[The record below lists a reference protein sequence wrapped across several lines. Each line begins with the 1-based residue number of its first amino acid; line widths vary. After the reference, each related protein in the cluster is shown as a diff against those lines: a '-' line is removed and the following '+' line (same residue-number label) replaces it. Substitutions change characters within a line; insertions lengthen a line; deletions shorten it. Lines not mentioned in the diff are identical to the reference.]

1 MPDVRL
7 GFWGYEREM
16 AVSRIQLLD
25 SALAQAWASRAAEV
39 GFVDGRVSATGKA
52 KAVKANKQMAAE
64 NGGAELLTE
73 IENHLMTS
81 ALVHVLAFPKVTAG
95 LMVNAYGP
103 GESYGWHVDAST
115 VTVGQDRVR
124 RDMSFTIALA
134 PPDSYEGGELQFY
147 EGDKL
152 VSVRLALGEMVLY
165 PTGLLHQVTP
175 VTRGERL
182 SCVGWFQSWI
192 QSAETRA
199 VLSKLRVLNLECERL
214 GGFPEALA
222 LRQNEAFHML
232 FRQFAN

>member
-1 MPDVRL
+1 
-7 GFWGYEREM
+7 M
-16 AVSRIQLLD
+16 AVSRFPLLD
-25 SALAQAWASRAAEV
+25 AATATSWGARARAA
-39 GFVDGRVSATGKA
+39 GFVDGRISATGKA
-52 KAVKANKQMAAE
+52 KAVKANQQMALE
-64 NGGAELLTE
+64 QGGAELLAE
-73 IENHLMTS
+73 IEDYLMTS
-81 ALVHVLAFPKVTAG
+81 ALVHVQAFPKVTAG

-115 VTVGQDRVR
+115 VAMGDQPVR
-124 RDMSFTIALA
+124 RDMSFTIGLA
-134 PPDSYEGGELQFY
+134 PPDEHDGGELQFY
-147 EGDKL
+147 DGDKL
-152 VSVRLALGEMVLY
+152 VGVRLGLGEMILY

-175 VTRGERL
+175 VTRGVRL

-199 VLSKLRVLNLECERL
+199 ALSKLRVLNVECERL